1 MQAAHAQMEAA
12 QLNDILMVQ
21 QSQLDRQAREALRA
35 AMGLEHCATTLASK
49 AGEPVCDGR
58 LPVVMA
64 SSIQAEMAKCL
75 GILKESLWQLLVLA
89 TNDKELSK

>member
-1 MQAAHAQMEAA
+1 MEAA
-12 QLNDILMVQ
+12 QLSEILTVQ

-35 AMGLEHCATTLASK
+35 AMGLEHCATTLASS
-49 AGEPVCDGR
+49 AGEQGCDGR

-64 SSIQAEMAKCL
+64 SSIQADMAKCL

-89 TNDKELSK
+89 TNDEELCK